1 MAKSATKK
9 TAAKAKH
16 ATDTIG
22 RKADSAITSA
32 TGDDTSVPG
41 PSPNPATNLI
51 IHDVAL
57 RAGGRLL
64 RLGLEKG
71 LLSNRYGGKAAKEMV
86 ENRSVV
92 QALASYA
99 VARVATRSI
108 PGAVIVGGGLLAKTL
123 FDRGRGRRQAQR
135 EGDASLRE
143 TAEE

>member
-1 MAKSATKK
+1 MAKGAAKKSAIKAK
-9 TAAKAKH
+9 RASDRIGREVAEAVTAA
-16 ATDTIG
+16 TG
-22 RKADSAITSA
+22 NDS
-32 TGDDTSVPG
+32 GVPG

-64 RLGLEKG
+64 RIGLEKG
-71 LLSNRYGGKAAKEMV
+71 LLRNRYGGKAAKEMV

-123 FDRGRGRRQAQR
+123 YDRGRGRRRAKR
-135 EGDASLRE
+135 EGDKDMRE
-143 TAEE
+143 MAED